1 MEIKMCR
8 FQRSDCL
15 EWLQFVLEVALAQA
29 RLCEVHKRWKPGE
42 MIQQPQDETWWV
54 TQRHSLCWCYTAAE
68 TQVQEEQ
75 IGHKNVSCTQDWAG
89 RVRNWWLVRTH
100 WISIPLR
107 RGGSWNRWA
116 HRERLHTQVEPRS
129 CPAGARILRHHG
141 CSGAHSFPKAGLQ
154 LQQVKM
160 NSPAPTES
168 SYHSRSSYLSLCYS
182 CSENFNILNFNI
194 HCAYA
199 KL

>member
-42 MIQQPQDETWWV
+42 KIQQLQDETWWV
-54 TQRHSLCWCYTAAE
+54 TQHHSLCCCYTAAE

-75 IGHKNVSCTQDWAG
+75 IGHKNVSCIQDRAG

-107 RGGSWNRWA
+107 RGWSWNCWA
-116 HRERLHTQVEPRS
+116 HRKGSTQRW
-129 CPAGARILRHHG
+129 
-141 CSGAHSFPKAGLQ
+141 
-154 LQQVKM
+154 
-160 NSPAPTES
+160 SPAPAWLEHEFWGTTAAVEPTPFQKLG
-168 SYHSRSSYLSLCYS
+168 YNRSRSKWTALLLLRAVITHIVHTFHYV
-182 CSENFNILNFNI
+182 I
-194 HCAYA
+194 HA
-199 KL
+199 LRTLIF